1 MKRTDSKL
9 IDSSVWLAYLFNGS
23 YSDTIDSDE
32 ILLLSVL
39 SLFEIKRKLG
49 KSNYEN
55 SKITKC
61 MDFIRK
67 RSLLVPVSEEIA
79 DNAANFSLEKNLSI
93 VDSIIYTTAML
104 NDSMLLTLDND
115 FRGLRNVVLM

>member
-55 SKITKC
+55 SKIIKC

-67 RSLLVPVSEEIA
+67 RSLIVPVSEEIA

>member
-67 RSLLVPVSEEIA
+67 RSLIVPVSEEIA

-115 FRGLRNVVLM
+115 FRGLRSVVFM